1 MRKDHGFSLI
11 ELMIVIVIIA
21 ILAAFAYPSYIQYR
35 IRTNRADVQAQM
47 IQQAQRLQSYYVIN
61 HNYTNAVLDNANTTM
76 NYPSSGSTPMYT
88 IALTISDTGQT
99 FTLTATTKP
108 NSIQDG
114 NGTII
119 LNSQNQKCW
128 IKGTSCIP
136 SATSTWD
143 GR

>member
-21 ILAAFAYPSYIQYR
+21 ILAAFAYPSYIQYK
-35 IRTNRADVQAQM
+35 IRTNRADVQSEIM
-47 IQQAQRLQSYYVIN
+47 QQAQYLQGYYVIN
-61 HNYTNAVLDNANTTM
+61 HNYNNATLNNGSTTKY
-76 NYPSSGSTPMYT
+76 YPDSGSLYT
-88 IALTISDTGQT
+88 ITLTPNGQT
-99 FTLTATTKP
+99 YMLTAAPKTNT
-108 NSIQDG
+108 IQAD
-114 NGTII
+114 NGDVI

-136 SATSTWD
+136 SATSNWD